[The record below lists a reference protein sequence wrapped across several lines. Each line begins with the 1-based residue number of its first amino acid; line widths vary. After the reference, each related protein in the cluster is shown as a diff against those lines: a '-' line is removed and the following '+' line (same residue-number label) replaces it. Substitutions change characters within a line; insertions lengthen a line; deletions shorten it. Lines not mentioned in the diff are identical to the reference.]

1 MAQGQEIYVYDIPAI
16 PDCTH
21 HSLVTLC
28 GGNVREHIFRGCEHL
43 LRMIANFKEDQI
55 ALAIRFIF
63 KPETDKGI
71 QQRLKLQLAV
81 KIGEGVSKDTAKQ
94 LVKQLVD
101 SGPLIEFYEFEE
113 NKGPQSKAKGPKKEY
128 LLDCDFPAVCEVVR
142 QEETV
147 KPLVSKEQ
155 NPGRIPTVYYSL
167 YPFEARPDND
177 YLMIDT
183 LLSKMEDPCIVEM
196 LVCPVNQK
204 DDLEGQYKYITRL
217 RSVNEYGDDSSVNSQ
232 AENIFENEEDYQQRP
247 TMLAIERKRDP
258 MADDIAQEHYEF
270 YRKLR
275 QPQLLFNIKAFAMN
289 QENALMLASAVAE
302 CGFSGGKYN
311 LVSYNKN
318 DSSEMAKWLDDSCKN
333 SQQMDIS
340 LQAMY
345 PGVWNADLP
354 KGYWR
359 MSRLCRMASVDELK
373 GIIRLPVG
381 GHGSPRCIRKT
392 TDPKAG
398 TNQKSILI
406 GDDLESKD
414 TDERKF
420 SDLSNLS
427 TLFNCAKPTNL
438 ESRLPLKTLTK
449 HMFVA
454 GVPGSGKTTA
464 VYNMLVQLFRH
475 GKPFLVIET
484 AKTEY
489 RILKTL
495 QNHPDK
501 TIKEMAR
508 QLRIY
513 SPGNDMVSPFRFNPL
528 FFPKGIMF
536 DEHTSQMLSCFE
548 AAMPM
553 GGPLQALIAEAV
565 EEVYKYRKD
574 GDFPRMND
582 LAEAAGRIME
592 KKKYEGEIK
601 SNLQAAIE
609 VRLGMLTRQAMGRIF
624 QCQNC
629 IPSIKELLE
638 YPTIIEM
645 DYLSQNHA
653 CLLTLFLL
661 AAIREQIKIDPNRR
675 HKDLH
680 HVTVIEE
687 AHNIVGRT
695 GSAKASEE
703 IADPKA
709 FAAQYIS
716 RMLAELRALGEGIII
731 ADQLPSAVAPEVVKN
746 TGTKLAHRLVSNED
760 REDLGGAML
769 LGGTEIEEIARLKPG
784 EAYFYTESLHLPRRV
799 RCLNANKYLKLTDYI
814 DAASLVSIITE
825 EAWFINNKENRMS
838 VLNETLSATLDDV
851 QDATIDHEV
860 NLEDLLNRYEEIT
873 DERQYE
879 SGDVFEKKC
888 HLLKED
894 VAYHEAAVGET
905 IEIFDA
911 RFYGLNSFSR
921 NSSDGLTEAD
931 KLLFNCWNEEIRP
944 KLIELT
950 KGFYTIESNLSKM

>member
-1 MAQGQEIYVYDIPAI
+1 MGQGQQIYVYDIPAI

-43 LRMIANFKEDQI
+43 LRMIANFKEGQI

-63 KPETDKGI
+63 RPETDNGI

-81 KIGEGVSKDTAKQ
+81 KIGESVSKDTAKQ
-94 LVKQLVD
+94 LVKQLID
-101 SGPLIEFYEFEE
+101 SGPLIEFYKIQE
-113 NKGPQSKAKGPKKEY
+113 AKGSQDKIINPQGEY
-128 LLDCDFPAVCEVVR
+128 FLDYDFPAVCEVVR

-155 NPGRIPTVYYSL
+155 NPGRIPSVYYSL

-183 LLSKMEDPCIVEM
+183 ILSKMEEPCIVEM

-232 AENIFENEEDYQQRP
+232 AENIFEDEEDYQQRP

-258 MADDIAQEHYEF
+258 MADDIVQEHHEF

-318 DSSEMAKWLDDSCKN
+318 DSPEMTKWLDDSCKN

-345 PGVWNADLP
+345 PEVWNADLP

-381 GHGSPRCIRKT
+381 GHGSPRCIRKS
-392 TDPKAG
+392 TDPQAG

-414 TDERKF
+414 TDDRKF
-420 SDLSNLS
+420 SNLSDLS

-464 VYNMLVQLFRH
+464 VYNMLVQLFRY

-489 RILKTL
+489 RVLKTL

-508 QLRIY
+508 QLRVY

-528 FFPKGIMF
+528 FFPKGITL
-536 DEHTSQMLSCFE
+536 DEHISQMLSCFE

-565 EEVYKYRKD
+565 EEVYKDRDLKKF
-574 GDFPRMND
+574 DFPQMND
-582 LAEAAGRIME
+582 LAKAAGRIIE
-592 KKKYEGEIK
+592 DTTYEGEIK
-601 SNLQAAIE
+601 SNLQAMIK
-609 VRLGMLTRQAMGRIF
+609 VRLGMLTKRAMGRIF
-624 QCQNC
+624 QCQDC
-629 IPSIKELLE
+629 IPAIEELLK

-645 DYLSQNHA
+645 DYLSQDHA

-661 AAIREQIKIDPNRR
+661 SAIREQIKIDPERR

-731 ADQLPSAVAPEVVKN
+731 SDQLPSAVAPEVVKN

-784 EAYFYTESLHLPRRV
+784 EAYFYTEGLHLPRRV
-799 RCLNANKYLKLTDYI
+799 RCLNANVYLNLTEFI
-814 DAASLVSIITE
+814 DADSLKSVITE
-825 EAWFINNKENRMS
+825 EKWFNDNKDNRRLAFSETVRKAEQDAGDAFKQHTLDLESLNRKYENIIDEEEHESEDKSEKERDQLKEDCDSHAIS
-838 VLNETLSATLDDV
+838 VDETFDTFKARFDTLETLS
-851 QDATIDHEV
+851 QDS
-860 NLEDLLNRYEEIT
+860 N
-873 DERQYE
+873 
-879 SGDVFEKKC
+879 
-888 HLLKED
+888 
-894 VAYHEAAVGET
+894 
-905 IEIFDA
+905 
-911 RFYGLNSFSR
+911 
-921 NSSDGLTEAD
+921 DGLTISA
-931 KLLFNCWNEEIRP
+931 KNAFKKWNEKFRP
-944 KLIELT
+944 GLVELQ
-950 KGFYTIESNLSKM
+950 KGFYTIKDNL

>member
-1 MAQGQEIYVYDIPAI
+1 MAQRRRIYVYNIPAI

-28 GGNVREHIFRGCEHL
+28 GGNVREHIFRASEHL
-43 LRMIANFKEDQI
+43 LRMVANFKEDRI

-63 KPETDKGI
+63 DPKTDNGI

-81 KIGEGVSKDTAKQ
+81 KIGKDVSEGT
-94 LVKQLVD
+94 VKQLID
-101 SGPLIEFYEFEE
+101 SGPLSEFYEIEDS
-113 NKGPQSKAKGPKKEY
+113 KGPQKDYPLVHG
-128 LLDCDFPAVCEVVR
+128 FPAVCEVIR
-142 QEETV
+142 QEEKV

-155 NPGRIPTVYYSL
+155 NPGRIPSLYYSL
-167 YPFEARPDND
+167 HPFEARPDND

-183 LLSKMEDPCIVEM
+183 LLSKMESPCVLEM
-196 LVCPVNQK
+196 LVCPVDQT
-204 DDLEGQYKYITRL
+204 DDLEAQYKYITRL
-217 RSVNEYGDDSSVNSQ
+217 RSVNEYGNDSSDSFQSDNFFK
-232 AENIFENEEDYQQRP
+232 EDFEEQKAV
-247 TMLAIERKRDP
+247 LSIERKKDP
-258 MADDIAQEHYEF
+258 MADDIVQEHQEF
-270 YRKLR
+270 HRKLR

-289 QENALMLASAVAE
+289 QENAMMLASAVAE
-302 CGFSGGKYN
+302 SGFSGGKYN
-311 LVSYNKN
+311 LVSYKKGNSKEITKWSN
-318 DSSEMAKWLDDSCKN
+318 DSYKNSCK
-333 SQQMDIS
+333 MDIS
-340 LQAMY
+340 LHAMY
-345 PGVWNADLP
+345 PGVWNEGLP
-354 KGYWR
+354 KGYLR
-359 MSRLCRMASVDELK
+359 MSRLCRMASVDELN

-381 GHGSPRCIRKT
+381 GYGSPRCIRKS

-406 GDDLESKD
+406 GDDLESKN

-420 SDLSNLS
+420 SNLSNLS

-438 ESRLPLKTLTK
+438 ESRLPLTTLTK

-464 VYNMLVQLFRH
+464 IYNMLVQLFRY
-475 GKPFLVIET
+475 GKPFLVIEP

-489 RILKTL
+489 RVLKTL
-495 QNHPDK
+495 QNHPNK
-501 TIKEMAR
+501 TIKEIAR

-528 FFPKGIMF
+528 FFPEGITL
-536 DEHTSQMLSCFE
+536 DEHISQILSCFE

-565 EEVYKYRKD
+565 EEVYENRNP
-574 GDFPRMND
+574 GDFPQMTD
-582 LAEAAGRIME
+582 LVEAAAKIMAN
-592 KKKYEGEIK
+592 KKYEGEIK

-609 VRLGMLTRQAMGRIF
+609 VRLGMLTRRAMGRIF
-624 QCQNC
+624 QCQSC
-629 IPSIKELLE
+629 IPSVKELLE

-645 DYLSQNHA
+645 DYLSQDHA

-661 AAIREQIKIDPNRR
+661 SAIREQIKVDPNRR

-695 GSAKASEE
+695 GSAKASED

-760 REDLGGAML
+760 RKDLGGAML
-769 LGGTEIEEIARLKPG
+769 LGDTEIEEIARLKPG
-784 EAYFYTESLHLPRRV
+784 EAYFYTEGLHLPRRV
-799 RCLNANKYLKLTDYI
+799 RCLNANVYLNMTDFVGSDI
-814 DAASLVSIITE
+814 IASCISSEDWFVKN
-825 EAWFINNKENRMS
+825 EAIRIGLRQMLK
-838 VLNETLSATLDDV
+838 ETLKGASKVVAEYNK
-851 QDATIDHEV
+851 I
-860 NLEDLLNRYEEIT
+860 LLNISSGCETIL
-873 DERQYE
+873 DE
-879 SGDVFEKKC
+879 SS
-888 HLLKED
+888 
-894 VAYHEAAVGET
+894 AGET
-905 IEIFDA
+905 IAKNKNMGLMDEYIQHKTILQEHLTAFEERFRLIKVFNQNNSANPEDSEMIEQLFD
-911 RFYGLNSFSR
+911 RWEQSVHPNL
-921 NSSDGLTEAD
+921 
-931 KLLFNCWNEEIRP
+931 
-944 KLIELT
+944 
-950 KGFYTIESNLSKM
+950 SNLAKDFYSIEDNIPKV

>member
-1 MAQGQEIYVYDIPAI
+1 MGQGQRIYVYDISAI

-43 LRMIANFKEDQI
+43 LRMIANFKEGQI
-55 ALAIRFIF
+55 SLAIRFIF

-71 QQRLKLQLAV
+71 QQRLRLQLAV
-81 KIGEGVSKDTAKQ
+81 KIGEGISEDTVEQ
-94 LVKQLVD
+94 LIE
-101 SGPLIEFYEFEE
+101 SGPLAEFYEIHEA
-113 NKGPQSKAKGPKKEY
+113 NNPQKEY
-128 LLDCDFPAVCEVVR
+128 LLDYDFPAVCEVVR

-147 KPLVSKEQ
+147 KPLVPQEQ

-167 YPFEARPDND
+167 YSFEAKQDND

-183 LLSKMEDPCIVEM
+183 LLSKMKNPCVVEM

-204 DDLEGQYKYITRL
+204 DDLEAQYKYITQL
-217 RSVNEYGDDSSVNSQ
+217 RSVNEYGDDSYNKSQ
-232 AENIFENEEDYQQRP
+232 TENLFDDEEEDFHQQP
-247 TMLAIERKRDP
+247 IKLTIERKRDP
-258 MADDIAQEHYEF
+258 MADDIAQEHHEF
-270 YRKLR
+270 HRKLR

-302 CGFSGGKYN
+302 CGFSNGKYN
-311 LVSYNKN
+311 LVSYDKEN
-318 DSSEMAKWLDDSCKN
+318 SEKRAKWLDDSCKN
-333 SQQMDIS
+333 SRQMDIS

-345 PGVWNADLP
+345 PGVWDADLP
-354 KGYWR
+354 EGYQR
-359 MSRLCRMASVDELK
+359 MARLCRMATIDELK
-373 GIIRLPVG
+373 GVIRLPIG
-381 GHGSPRCIRKT
+381 GHGSPRCIRKS
-392 TDPKAG
+392 TDPQVSTDK
-398 TNQKSILI
+398 KSILI

-414 TDERKF
+414 PGERKF
-420 SDLSNLS
+420 SKLSKLSNIFS
-427 TLFNCAKPTNL
+427 CAKPTNL
-438 ESRLPLKTLTK
+438 EARLPLKTLTK
-449 HMFVA
+449 HMFIA

-464 VYNMLVQLFRH
+464 VYNLLVQLFRH
-475 GKPFLVIET
+475 GKPFLVIEP

-489 RILKTL
+489 RVLKTL
-495 QNHPDK
+495 QEHPDK
-501 TIKEMAR
+501 SIREMAS

-528 FFPKGIMF
+528 SFPEGIML

-565 EEVYKYRKD
+565 EEVYKYRKPD
-574 GDFPRMND
+574 DFPRMND

-624 QCQNC
+624 QNQTCM
-629 IPSIKELLE
+629 PSIAELLE

-661 AAIREQIKIDPNRR
+661 SAIREQIKIDPKRR

-716 RMLAELRALGEGIII
+716 RMLAELRALGEAIII

-784 EAYFYTESLHLPRRV
+784 EAYFYTEGLHLPRRV
-799 RCLNANKYLKLTDYI
+799 RCLNANAYLELTEFI
-814 DAASLVSIITE
+814 DADSLRSVITE
-825 EAWFINNKENRMS
+825 EDWFNDNKDNRRLAFS
-838 VLNETLSATLDDV
+838 ETVRKAE
-851 QDATIDHEV
+851 QDASDAFKQHTSDLESLKRTYENITEEEEHES
-860 NLEDLLNRYEEIT
+860 EEEF
-873 DERQYE
+873 ERE
-879 SGDVFEKKC
+879 SDQ
-888 HLLKED
+888 LKED
-894 VAYHEAAVGET
+894 CDSHAISVDET
-905 IEIFDA
+905 FDTFKA
-911 RFYGLNSFSR
+911 RFDTLKTLSQNSK
-921 NSSDGLTEAD
+921 DGLTISAKNAFKKWDE
-931 KLLFNCWNEEIRP
+931 KFRP
-944 KLIELT
+944 GLVELQ
-950 KGFYTIESNLSKM
+950 KGFYTIKDNL